1 MDDKQIVEL
10 YNERSEDAIT
20 RTSEKYGSFCYYIAE
35 HILHDRQDSEE
46 CVNDTYLKAWE
57 TIPPQAPVKLSAYL
71 GKITRN
77 LALSR
82 FRYNNRKKRGEGVN
96 AEVLEELAE
105 CIAASG
111 NTEDAVEEKLLV
123 DALNRFLRELP
134 EERRKMFLQRYWYM
148 NSIKEIAAEWS
159 VSESKVKMTLLRIRG
174 ELKLQLEAEGIYL

>member
-1 MDDKQIVEL
+1 MDDKQIIEL
-10 YNERSEDAIT
+10 YNERSEDAIA

-35 HILHDRQDSEE
+35 HILHDREDSEE
-46 CVNDTYLKAWE
+46 CVNDTYLKVWE
-57 TIPPQAPVKLSAYL
+57 TIPPQAPAKLSAYL

-82 FRYNNRKKRGEGVN
+82 FRYNNRKKRGEGAN

-148 NSIKEIAAEWS
+148 NSIKEIAADLS
-159 VSESKVKMTLLRIRG
+159 VSESKVKMTLLRVRG
-174 ELKLQLEAEGIYL
+174 ELKQRLESEGIYL